1 MRNKKLPKLEK
12 LIDQYKKQTAEKKL
26 VDQKFWDELLEYIQ
40 ELKSKFQKYI
50 SKERKIESLL
60 KGVLRSK
67 DMIGKN
73 NNSEDYNDDSNKIK
87 LATEVAQKLIKDL
100 NRYYQKWEENETLK
114 QKL

>member
-1 MRNKKLPKLEK
+1 
-12 LIDQYKKQTAEKKL
+12 
-26 VDQKFWDELLEYIQ
+26 
-40 ELKSKFQKYI
+40 
-50 SKERKIESLL
+50 
-60 KGVLRSK
+60 
-67 DMIGKN
+67 MIGKN